1 MVLFDEIQ
9 KMNTRLSY
17 YYEMYH
23 NVHIWKA
30 RTKIWNYIKYK
41 CLGHSPEI
49 HYFTPQIAG
58 LLITKRCNLRCGYC
72 INDSLIN
79 GKKEDDATLEK
90 IKAMFENQLLKNCI
104 AVDLQGG
111 DPLLVDGLDN
121 IVSYLV
127 GQGRIVSVS
136 TNGLLL
142 LDKIEGLKRAGI
154 SRINISLYDA
164 NKKFL
169 DTNLKRINDIF
180 PVHTTL
186 VLLRSDVEQH
196 QDKLIETV
204 KFVHDAGCKSLR
216 FLMYRPM
223 GVNPRPEEEITENM
237 PSYLRFKKQ
246 INDTITGFC
255 LWSVPKQIGNIKK
268 SCPQLWQRI
277 TYDVAGNVL
286 ICCGTDKI
294 LDKNLY
300 KCRPDEII
308 NHPEIVDMRRQ
319 LLNKSDVVPEICKK
333 CSLLGNKGW

>member
-1 MVLFDEIQ
+1 
-9 KMNTRLSY
+9 MNAKLAY
-17 YYEMYH
+17 YYEMYR
-23 NVHIWKA
+23 NVHLWKA
-30 RTKIWNYIKYK
+30 RTKIWNYVKYK

-49 HYFTPQIAG
+49 HNFTPQIAG

-79 GKKEDDATLEK
+79 GKKEDDATLDK
-90 IKAMFENQLLKNCI
+90 IKVMFENPLLKSCI

-111 DPLLVDGLDN
+111 DPLLVEELDS
-121 IVSYLV
+121 IVAYLV
-127 GQGRIVSVS
+127 RQGRIVSVS

-142 LDKIEGLKRAGI
+142 LDKIEKLKHAGI

-164 NKKFL
+164 NRKFL
-169 DTNLKRINDIF
+169 DNNLKEINEIF

-204 KFVHDAGCKSLR
+204 KFVHDVGCRSLR

-223 GVNPRPEEEITENM
+223 GINPKIEEEITENM
-237 PSYLRFKKQ
+237 PSYLRFRKQ
-246 INDTITGFC
+246 VDDMLPGFC
-255 LWSVPKQIGNIKK
+255 LWPVPKQTSDIKK

-286 ICCGTDKI
+286 VCCGTDMI
-294 LDKNLY
+294 LDKNLF
-300 KCRPDEII
+300 CSDVNEII

-319 LLNKSDVVPEICKK
+319 LLDKSDIVPEICKK

>member
-1 MVLFDEIQ
+1 
-9 KMNTRLSY
+9 MNVKLSY
-17 YYEMYH
+17 YYEMYR
-23 NVHIWKA
+23 NVHLWKA

-41 CLGHSPEI
+41 CFGHSPEI

-79 GKKEDDATLEK
+79 DKKEDDATLEK
-90 IKAMFENQLLKNCI
+90 IKVMFENPLLKNCI

-111 DPLLVDGLDN
+111 DPLLVEELDR
-121 IVSYLV
+121 IVEYLV

-142 LDKIEGLKRAGI
+142 LDKIEKLKHAGI

-164 NKKFL
+164 NRKFL
-169 DTNLKRINDIF
+169 DRNLKKINEIF
-180 PVHTTL
+180 PTHTTL
-186 VLLRSDVEQH
+186 VLLRSDVELH

-204 KFVHDAGCKSLR
+204 KFVHDADCKSLR

-223 GVNPRPEEEITENM
+223 GVNPKIEEEITENM
-237 PSYLRFKKQ
+237 PSYLRFRKQ
-246 INDTITGFC
+246 VDDMMPGFC
-255 LWSVPKQIGNIKK
+255 LWPVPKQTGNIKK
-268 SCPQLWQRI
+268 LCPQLWQRI

-286 ICCGTDKI
+286 VCCGTDKV
-294 LDKNLY
+294 LDKNLF
-300 KCRPDEII
+300 CSEIDEII
-308 NHPEIVDMRRQ
+308 NHPEIVEMRK
-319 LLNKSDVVPEICKK
+319 LLLDKTDIVPEICKK